1 MASLLSI
8 ELLKTYRKLR
18 TYIGF
23 GVILVVIPLI
33 YLGMSYGGENMV
45 NSMTRNL
52 QKDFVFVGNLFNG
65 WFVSNMVMNS
75 LWVHIPFLIALVA
88 GDMFAGEAT
97 GGTFRILLTRPPS
110 RTRIFFV
117 KLAATIVYTYSL
129 VIFLGLL
136 SIGLGLLLFGTGDL
150 LMFNRGIVILPGDD
164 VLWRF
169 ILAYFLAG
177 IAMVTVASLAL
188 MLSTFVENAIGP
200 IIGTMAVVIAFFIF
214 GNLDFSFFKAMRPWL
229 FTTYL
234 DVWKNAFTD
243 PVDWNTIAKDAG
255 ALIGFS
261 AFFSCVA
268 WSIFS
273 RKNIVS

>member
-1 MASLLSI
+1 MTSLLSI
-8 ELLKTYRKLR
+8 ELTKTYRKLR

-23 GVILVVIPLI
+23 GVIAVVIPLI

-52 QKDFVFVGNLFNG
+52 QQDFVFVGNLFNG
-65 WFVSNMVMNS
+65 WFVANMVMNS

-110 RTRIFFV
+110 RTRIFTV
-117 KLAATIVYTYSL
+117 KLTATIIYTYSL
-129 VIFLGLL
+129 VIFLGVL

-150 LMFNRGIVILPGDD
+150 LMFDNGLIILRGDD

-169 ILAYFLAG
+169 VFAYFLAG

-214 GNLDFSFFKAMRPWL
+214 GNLDFSFFK
-229 FTTYL
+229 T
-234 DVWKNAFTD
+234 
-243 PVDWNTIAKDAG
+243 
-255 ALIGFS
+255 
-261 AFFSCVA
+261 
-268 WSIFS
+268 
-273 RKNIVS
+273 

>member
-1 MASLLSI
+1 MTSLLSI
-8 ELLKTYRKLR
+8 ELAKTYRKLR

-23 GVILVVIPLI
+23 GVIAVVIPLI

-52 QKDFVFVGNLFNG
+52 QRDFVFVGNLFNG
-65 WFVSNMVMNS
+65 WFVANMVMNS

-117 KLAATIVYTYSL
+117 KLTATVIYTYSL
-129 VIFLGLL
+129 VVFLGLL
-136 SIGLGLLLFGTGDL
+136 SIGLGLLLFGTGDM
-150 LMFNRGIVILPGDD
+150 LMFNDGIIILPGDD

-169 ILAYFLAG
+169 VLAYILAG

-188 MLSTFVENAIGP
+188 MFSTFVENAIGP

-214 GNLDFSFFKAMRPWL
+214 GNLDFSFFKTMRPWL

-243 PVDWNTIAKDAG
+243 PVEWSAIASNSG

-261 AFFSCVA
+261 AFFSCIA
-268 WSIFS
+268 WLIFS